1 MPADAQDAQLLSLCA
16 ECLSNG
22 LMRQAH
28 HAQHGMHE
36 SVNIVRSG
44 PSLPWGPTLQAL
56 QIRAE
61 WKSLRQTRHC
71 LLCSAT
77 ILPAM
82 DQPVAAHRGK
92 VPFGNRLLCRPSI
105 KRRAVIA
112 IYLSVQETP
121 FIPGCV
127 FLLSS
132 QSLRAALNTVLY
144 TLSGRLY
151 RLHAFELRIERG

>member
-1 MPADAQDAQLLSLCA
+1 MRQDAQLLVCVLESKHLFLRHA
-16 ECLSNG
+16 
-22 LMRQAH
+22 Q
-28 HAQHGMHE
+28 HAQHGLHE
-36 SVNIVRSG
+36 SVNVVRSG
-44 PSLPWGPTLQAL
+44 PSLPWAPTLQAL

-61 WKSLRQTRHC
+61 WKFLQQTRHC
-71 LLCSAT
+71 LLSPRK
-77 ILPAM
+77 ILPALGQSM
-82 DQPVAAHRGK
+82 AAYRGR
-92 VPFGNRLLCRPSI
+92 VPFGNQLLCRLSI
-105 KRRAVIA
+105 KRRVIIV

-132 QSLRAALNTVLY
+132 QSLRAAMNTVLY